1 MKTIGRRDIQRMVDA
16 QNGSSYQ
23 GGSGGEGGGSLAGY
37 ATQVWVEGNYISKDF
52 FNRLFTIHG
61 TDANDDEVDVEPNDT
76 DTTIVSIESMFGFWT
91 DFYLSALGNGG
102 GGGSTAITLSM
113 LDDVQLTS
121 PSNGDVLT
129 YNSTLGKWVNAAGG
143 SSIDINAVWTALAA
157 GTNEQINA
165 SHLSTALADYV
176 TIATAQ
182 TITGTKTFSSIKL
195 TDSIPEDTDMPFFLG
210 INLFRQGGI
219 VRWTSA
225 SNAKV
230 GYASE
235 AGAVAW
241 ADITSKPSLVTIDTA
256 QTITGAKTFGDIR
269 LNNSIPED
277 TSMSFF
283 LGINAFNQGGIVRWT
298 KAADATVGNATTAAS
313 CSGNSATATKLK
325 TARSLWGQ
333 SFDGSADISGNM
345 SSVGNISFS
354 ASGKNIG
361 SVAYFDTTNKRLGVG
376 NSSPSYKLD
385 VSGVIHCTTGL
396 TSDGYVTALSDIR
409 MKDVKSR
416 FEIDPLRIASASLIR
431 FTWKDGHD
439 KNVHVGG
446 IAQEWADILPEAVIR
461 TNDGMLAM
469 DYGTIGMACAVSLA
483 KKVVEQDRRIAQ
495 LEERIS
501 RIERML

>member
-1 MKTIGRRDIQRMVDA
+1 MKQINREAIQRMVNA
-16 QNGSSYQ
+16 QANSYQ
-23 GGSGGEGGGSLAGY
+23 SGGSGEGGSMAGY
-37 ATQVWVEGNYISKDF
+37 ATQVWVEGNYLSKEF
-52 FNRLFTIHG
+52 FNKLFTIHG
-61 TDANDDEVDVEPNDT
+61 TDANDDPTTVLPNDM

-91 DFYLSALGNGG
+91 EFYLSALGQGS
-102 GGGSTAITLSM
+102 GGSTAITLSM

-210 INLFRQGGI
+210 INLFRLGGI

-241 ADITSKPSLVTIDTA
+241 AHITGMPNLVTTDTT
-256 QTITGAKTFGDIR
+256 QTITGTKTFSDIR
-269 LNNSIPED
+269 LNNNIPED

-298 KAADATVGNATTAAS
+298 KAADATVGNATTAA
-313 CSGNSATATKLK
+313 TATKLNI
-325 TARSLWGQ
+325 AHSIWGQ
-333 SFDGSADISGNM
+333 SFDGSANVTGDM

-416 FEIDPLRIASASLIR
+416 FEIDPMRVASASLIR

-439 KNVHVGG
+439 NNVHVGG

-483 KKVVEQDRRIAQ
+483 RKVVEQDRRIER
-495 LEERIS
+495 LEK
-501 RIERML
+501 RIERLERIL

>member
-1 MKTIGRRDIQRMVDA
+1 MKQINREAIQRMVNVPA
-16 QNGSSYQ
+16 TTNQ
-23 GGSGGEGGGSLAGY
+23 GGDGEGGGSMAGY
-37 ATQVWVEGNYISKDF
+37 ATQVWVEGNFLSKEF
-52 FNRLFTIHG
+52 FDRIFTIHG
-61 TDANDDEVDVEPNDT
+61 TDANDNPVTVEPNDM
-76 DTTIVSIESMFGFWT
+76 DTTIVSVESMFGFWT
-91 DFYLSALGNGG
+91 DFYLSALGQGS
-102 GGGSTAITLSM
+102 GGSTAITLSM

-210 INLFRQGGI
+210 INLFKLGGI

-241 ADITSKPSLVTIDTA
+241 AHITGMPNLVTTDTT
-256 QTITGAKTFGDIR
+256 QTITGTKTFSDIR
-269 LNNSIPED
+269 LNNNIPED

-298 KAADATVGNATTAAS
+298 KAADATVGNATTAA
-313 CSGNSATATKLK
+313 TATKLK
-325 TARSLWGQ
+325 TAHSIWGQ
-333 SFDGSADISGNM
+333 SFDGSANVTGNM

-409 MKDVKSR
+409 HKDIQGEVGLTVAEIANAPAVK
-416 FEIDPLRIASASLIR
+416 FL
-431 FTWKDGHD
+431 WKDKRQDGLQ
-439 KNVHVGG
+439 VGSV
-446 IAQEWADILPEAVIR
+446 AQYWKKALPEAVVEGKNGELTMSYGVIAL
-461 TNDGMLAM
+461 LAS
-469 DYGTIGMACAVSLA
+469 IVNAREIVNLKREIAEL
-483 KKVVEQDRRIAQ
+483 KRR
-495 LEERIS
+495 LESHGI
-501 RIERML
+501 LK